1 MDNPNDSSRFNG
13 RIHNTGGKK
22 EEGTPPPESG
32 VPPEES
38 GGPSRRGLA
47 RALGVDSKQ
56 SLRRR
61 RGVEPCGGAMHS
73 IFRCRPDARRPAH
86 SHGRGRS
93 DDPTV
98 GQAPDPDHS
107 AGGPFTDAN
116 SMHQG
121 A

>member
-1 MDNPNDSSRFNG
+1 MNNPNDSSRFNG
-13 RIHNTGGKK
+13 SVHNTSGKK

-32 VPPEES
+32 VPPEGFAKPLERLKEA
-38 GGPSRRGLA
+38 GGLA

-61 RGVEPCGGAMHS
+61 RGVEPCGGAVRS
-73 IFRCRPDARRPAH
+73 IFRFADRMDEGAQTTLRE
-86 SHGRGRS
+86 
-93 DDPTV
+93 D
-98 GQAPDPDHS
+98 QAPDPDHS
-107 AGGPFTDAN
+107 ASGPFTDAN